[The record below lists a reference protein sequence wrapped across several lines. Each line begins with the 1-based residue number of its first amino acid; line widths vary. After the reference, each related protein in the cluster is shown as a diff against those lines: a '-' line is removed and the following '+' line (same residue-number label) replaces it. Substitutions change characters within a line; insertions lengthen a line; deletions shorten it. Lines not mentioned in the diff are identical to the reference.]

1 METTSQIAEQVKT
14 FFESASK
21 IGHIQNLAWLAR
33 MNQYIM
39 DSATSITLLAIA
51 VPLILYWAYR
61 RYEYAHRQ
69 PFRFLDLP
77 QELRDMVYENL
88 IEDPFYPPPKPC
100 RNHCRALWL
109 LPGCATSAPVFKGR
123 LHGKN
128 CIFLVSKQ
136 LYREYMDMIC
146 KRTTFHLTVSPQNYR
161 PSSPDTSPSSPPDSR
176 HIWNISKS
184 TLQNIKTCSLKL
196 ITTSAMLGVTDPR
209 NMTSSDWTLARQIRE
224 QLKDLENATNLTLD
238 AKALGDPLW
247 NPLWIWYH
255 SSQSFRAMGTEL
267 SDTTPV
273 GPKLTR
279 ITFSLDTWSPGENY
293 LQRDEN
299 NGGMWTWYCMH
310 GHEVELDTGPHM
322 TVREFAGRLYQECR
336 ICRVGGE
343 DAGQD

>member
-1 METTSQIAEQVKT
+1 METLSQTAEHGEPFTDSVLETAHTQTST
-14 FFESASK
+14 WSPRFSLPS
-21 IGHIQNLAWLAR
+21 
-33 MNQYIM
+33 M
-39 DSATSITLLAIA
+39 DSATLITVLAAVLPLL
-51 VPLILYWAYR
+51 LLWAYR

-100 RNHCRALWL
+100 QNHCKTLWL
-109 LPGCATSAPVFKGR
+109 LPGCTASAPTYRGR

-128 CIFLVSKQ
+128 WIFLVSKQ

-146 KRTTFHLTVSPQNYR
+146 KRTTFHLTVSPQNYQF
-161 PSSPDTSPSSPPDSR
+161 SPDTPATSPPDGR
-176 HIWNISKS
+176 IWNIGKD
-184 TLQNIKTCSLKL
+184 TLQNLKTCSLKL

-224 QLKDLENATNLTLD
+224 ELKDFENVTNLTLD

-255 SSQSFRAMGTEL
+255 SSQSFKAMGTEL
-267 SDTTPV
+267 SDTTPK

-293 LQRDEN
+293 LERDEKN
-299 NGGMWTWYCMH
+299 EGRWTWYCMQ
-310 GHEVELDTGPHM
+310 GHEVGLDIGPHM
-322 TVREFAGRLYQECR
+322 TVREFCAQLYRECG
-336 ICRVGGE
+336 ICRESGE

>member
-1 METTSQIAEQVKT
+1 MINTDTQD
-14 FFESASK
+14 
-21 IGHIQNLAWLAR
+21 LAWISNL
-33 MNQYIM
+33 ISTLM
-39 DSATSITLLAIA
+39 DSATLVTLLAVA
-51 VPLILYWAYR
+51 LPLVLYFAYR

-100 RNHCRALWL
+100 MNKCKTIWL
-109 LPGCATSAPVFKGR
+109 LPGCSASAPIYRGH

-128 CIFLVSKQ
+128 WIFLVSKQ
-136 LYREYMDMIC
+136 LYKEYMDMIC
-146 KRTTFHLTVSPQNYR
+146 KRTTFHLTVSPQNYQ
-161 PSSPDTSPSSPPDSR
+161 PSLDTRASSPPDGR
-176 HIWNISKS
+176 IWNIGKD
-184 TLQNIKTCSLKL
+184 TLQNLKTCSLKL

-224 QLKDLENATNLTLD
+224 ELKNVENATNLTLD

-255 SSQSFRAMGTEL
+255 SSQSFKAMGTEL

-293 LQRDEN
+293 LKRDEK
-299 NGGMWTWYCMH
+299 NGGRWTWYCMH
-310 GHEVELDTGPHM
+310 DHEVGLDIGPNM
-322 TVREFAGRLYQECR
+322 TVREFCGKLYQECTV
-336 ICRVGGE
+336 CSENGE
-343 DAGQD
+343 DVGQD